1 MDRRP
6 RLVAVL
12 DDTATG
18 CHRAQLHNT
27 TISWSVNGR
36 FVRSFRMSET
46 KPTIE
51 DVLFARFA
59 TEPNVPVVSLCIFG
73 IDTLNI
79 YYYSGE
85 SFLVALP
92 FAVARVCSLQQG
104 LLVQRQATESLVFG
118 SSLPSLFSLQSPRS
132 EFTMLGLGHL
142 PDMDRVTRNQH
153 VMLSPTPSRATSG
166 AIPVFNDPNI
176 ELLDTASSRSGGS
189 AQYVLC
195 WDSSARRH
203 LVYQCIVIDQPAD
216 SADYTGDPDPSLSQ
230 FSGIS
235 QLSSASRPRM
245 ARQTSLSVQRRT
257 SAAPP
262 IGPLAAAASRRKSG
276 FTSAVKNDRRSSIMF
291 GRVSFNDSPAPSY
304 AADIFYEQRQ
314 MRAQVVLQLCWT
326 ERRQRDEPCADA
338 RICVVQSVVG
348 SNVLCLMA
356 GGTVVTLDAAFE
368 EIMRCPAA
376 SMAPVRA
383 TRPDMDDLLLVSS
396 AGNLQLAPGGTIKPL
411 PLQRNYP
418 PNILRVVYTQGSKV
432 ALETSGHT
440 AEVSVQVPILPLAR
454 SLVASLSFVLSQTAY
469 PLLWRAAIALFMHCK
484 AQDDQVGRLLSLLL
498 HGSDKRVASA
508 ALPARVKAELRDRAS
523 AVLFAF
529 RMVYEDTALQKSET
543 FEHLSA
549 LGQFMLQFSLHTGQT
564 RVHQALVRAGMVPAA
579 TVDAVGISVKTR
591 QRSADSDAAVV
602 PSLTKWALSAAD
614 SQMQSFPTLD
624 HIGNLFGITDAE
636 PAAGARDSTKLLNIT
651 SNMLYQLMIERDT
664 ALVLRQLAND
674 KNPMRLICQLSTD
687 MQWLVHSVIE
697 TMKLRCIS
705 SWPLSVLA
713 LIGRHD
719 MIANTNENFDGN
731 DLATSGQAYESA
743 LGGVS
748 TSTEPKSITELCEQ
762 VLESSRTETETWE
775 QSSKAQEFSTVAF
788 SRDLRL
794 EEVERL
800 LNMRAPTFTAISL
813 GESSDPDDPNG
824 PRLQFLTH
832 LAQRVLAL
840 PLSQALLRYSS
851 QQLKPQSSLPI
862 IYPKVAARFRGHK
875 TDITWTPGEAEMN
888 WPLFHS
894 GVAAALSVERDQLCS
909 VHSSWVLLNWPSEPD
924 DSNDST
930 GSAAR
935 EFDAAMASHAGFLL
949 GMGLLSVDKSESS
962 EGSAS
967 KQDAGRGPLCNM
979 PPWQAFKY
987 LSKRHGLTS
996 IALLLGCACAHRGTM
1011 NSSVSKIL
1019 SLHIPNL
1026 LPPGSSELML
1036 LSYGTQASALLGLG
1050 LLYMQ
1055 SQNRRMV
1062 EVMLH
1067 ELEIT
1072 QGEARD
1078 SSNRLE
1084 NSDPAESTAECYSL
1098 SAGFALGLV
1107 AIGCGQSTQSLAD
1120 LKLLDAL
1127 SALVSESYGTASI
1140 SMRTRV
1146 STNRDSSQQ
1155 ETVLNDFADMDISAE
1170 REMVSDL
1177 GPIAAIGLVFLG
1189 TNYNLA
1195 AQRLSLPRSIPH
1207 LRVLDPFVVMWKLL
1221 MQSLIMLEDIQ
1232 PTLEWIESRIPAAC
1246 TQDPAADNE
1255 ELTSDLLRIRLHAVA
1270 AVCFAMALKYAGSEN
1285 AAAHAAILHHFDA
1298 LATVAAKPS
1307 LSYESSL
1314 TKAAA
1319 QSCLDIM
1326 CISASLVVAGSGDI
1340 STMKRLRSLH
1350 SATGS
1355 RLYGNHMASHM
1366 ALGLLFIGGGAQF
1379 TISNST
1385 ASIALLT
1392 IAFFP
1397 RFPQHYTDNNEH
1409 LQAWRHLWAL
1419 CVVPRCLVVRDV
1431 STGKMCKDA
1440 VVVLGNK
1447 RAVSP
1452 LLFPLLEDTSA
1463 IQVDAPGYIPLKL
1476 DIATNSHARE
1486 LLSRRRVLYLQPMQ
1500 NAQDLADLSQY
1511 KEWLAATLHSVE
1523 QLIQTWHSADPARTI
1538 STIQSVQRLRIYVR
1552 VSRSSS
1558 LLPNAHDS
1566 SALAL
1571 TNNGNWAESTFLTWL
1586 AVRKHVL
1593 GLGQLDQCRRLLTRY
1608 WTGSVSEADEPQSY
1622 TLIALLYATLDLPSP
1637 ADAMAIAKQEI
1648 KTVKEFKE
1656 YFEPKLTVQHTKDE
1670 VLERLCHLTQT
1681 GSVSEYVIKEA
1692 RIAGKCE
1699 MDDDERCYS
1708 FIQGLQQEPRE
1719 YVRKR
1724 EANGFMDVAAT
1735 ALRYERLSDN

>member
-12 DDTATG
+12 DDAATG

-27 TISWSVNGR
+27 TVSWSVNGR

-46 KPTIE
+46 KSAIE
-51 DVLFARFA
+51 HVSFARFA
-59 TEPNVPVVSLCIFG
+59 AKPNVPVVSLCIFG
-73 IDTLNI
+73 IDTLNV

-85 SFLVALP
+85 SFVVALP

-104 LLVQRQATESLVFG
+104 LLVQRQVTESSVFG

-132 EFTMLGLGHL
+132 EFTMLGLGQV
-142 PDMDRVTRNQH
+142 PDVDRVARHQH
-153 VMLSPTPSRATSG
+153 IMLSPTPSRATGS

-195 WDSSARRH
+195 WDSGARRH
-203 LVYQCIVIDQPAD
+203 LVYQCVVIDQPAD
-216 SADYTGDPDPSLSQ
+216 SADYTGDSDPSISQ

-304 AADIFYEQRQ
+304 AADIFHEQRQ

-326 ERRQRDEPCADA
+326 ERRQRDEPCTDA
-338 RICVVQSVVG
+338 HICVVQSVVG
-348 SNVLCLMA
+348 SDVLCLLA

-383 TRPDMDDLLLVSS
+383 ARADMDDLLLVSS
-396 AGNLQLAPGGTIKPL
+396 AGNLLLAPGGTLKPL

-432 ALETSGHT
+432 ALETSGHVV
-440 AEVSVQVPILPLAR
+440 EVSVQVPILPLAR
-454 SLVASLSFVLSQTAY
+454 SLVASLSFVLSQAVY
-469 PLLWRAAIALFMHCK
+469 PLLWRAAIALFVHSK
-484 AQDDQVGRLLSLLL
+484 SQDNQVGQLLSLLL
-498 HGSDKRVASA
+498 YGSDRRVASA

-529 RMVYEDTALQKSET
+529 RLVYEDTALRKSET

-549 LGQFMLQFSLHTGQT
+549 LGQFMFQFSLHTGQM
-564 RVHQALVRAGMVPAA
+564 RVHQALVRAGMVPAG

-602 PSLTKWALSAAD
+602 PSLAKWALSATD
-614 SQMQSFPTLD
+614 SQVQSFPTLD
-624 HIGNLFGITDAE
+624 HTGTLFGITDAE
-636 PAAGARDSTKLLNIT
+636 PAAGARDSIKLLNIA
-651 SNMLYQLMIERDT
+651 SNMLYQLMVERDT

-674 KNPMRLICQLSTD
+674 KDPMCLIRQLSTD
-687 MQWLVHSVIE
+687 MQWLVRSVIE
-697 TMKLRCIS
+697 TMQLRCIS

-719 MIANTNENFDGN
+719 MIANTNEHFDA
-731 DLATSGQAYESA
+731 DALATSGHIYESA
-743 LGGVS
+743 LDSIS
-748 TSTEPKSITELCEQ
+748 TSTEPKSIAELCDQ
-762 VLESSRTETETWE
+762 VLESSSTETETWE

-788 SRDLRL
+788 NRDLRL

-813 GESSDPDDPNG
+813 DESGDPDDPNG

-832 LAQRVLAL
+832 LARRVLAL

-875 TDITWTPGEAEMN
+875 TDMIWTPSEAEMS

-894 GVAAALSVERDQLCS
+894 GVAAALSVERDQLRS

-924 DSNDST
+924 SSNDSD

-949 GMGLLSVDKSESS
+949 GMGLLSTDKSESA

-967 KQDAGRGPLCNM
+967 KQNAGRGPLCNM

-1062 EVMLH
+1062 EVILH

-1107 AIGCGQSTQSLAD
+1107 AMGCGHSTQSLAD

-1127 SALVSESYGTASI
+1127 SALVSGPYGTASA
-1140 SMRTRV
+1140 SMRSRAT
-1146 STNRDSSQQ
+1146 TNRDNSRQ
-1155 ETVLNDFADMDISAE
+1155 EAVLNEFADMDISAE
-1170 REMVSDL
+1170 KEMVSDL
-1177 GPIAAIGLVFLG
+1177 GAIAAIGLVFLG
-1189 TNYNLA
+1189 TNYNVA

-1207 LRVLDPFVVMWKLL
+1207 LRVSDPFVVMWKLL

-1232 PTLEWIESRIPAAC
+1232 PTLEWVESRIPAVCA
-1246 TQDPAADNE
+1246 QDPASDNQ
-1255 ELTSDLLRIRLHAVA
+1255 ELPSDLFRIRLHAIA
-1270 AVCFAMALKYAGSEN
+1270 AACFAMALKYAGSEN
-1285 AAAHAAILHHFDA
+1285 ATAHAAILHHFDA

-1314 TKAAA
+1314 TKTAA

-1340 STMKRLRSLH
+1340 STLKRLRGLH

-1366 ALGLLFIGGGAQF
+1366 ALGLLFVGGGAQF
-1379 TISNST
+1379 TISSST

-1440 VVVLGNK
+1440 VVVVGDK
-1447 RAVSP
+1447 QAASP
-1452 LLFPLLEDTSA
+1452 LLFPLLEGAST
-1463 IQVDAPGYIPLKL
+1463 IQVDAPGYMPLKL
-1476 DIATNSHARE
+1476 DIAANSYARGM
-1486 LLSRRRVLYLQPMQ
+1486 LSRRRVLYLQP
-1500 NAQDLADLSQY
+1500 AQKTRDLATLPQY
-1511 KEWLAATLHSVE
+1511 KEWLAATLRDVE
-1523 QLIQTWHSADPARTI
+1523 QLVQAWDSADPVGTI
-1538 STIQSVQRLRIYVR
+1538 STIQAVHRLRIFVQA
-1552 VSRSSS
+1552 SRSSS
-1558 LLPNAHDS
+1558 LLPDPCDS
-1566 SALAL
+1566 AGALAS
-1571 TNNGNWAESTFLTWL
+1571 NGNWAESTFLTWL

-1593 GLGQLDQCRRLLTRY
+1593 GLGRLDQCRRLLTRY
-1608 WTGSVSEADEPQSY
+1608 WTGGILETDEPQSY
-1622 TLIALLYATLDLPSP
+1622 SLIALLYATLDLPSP
-1637 ADAMAIAKQEI
+1637 ADAMAVAKQVT
-1648 KTVKEFKE
+1648 KKQF
-1656 YFEPKLTVQHTKDE
+1656 PRHKLFSRELSTLMYGFGDTLPPLPESVD
-1670 VLERLCHLTQT
+1670 VLEDILIDYINNTCIQAAK
-1681 GSVSEYVIKEA
+1681 VSGRRSKVTVDDFKFVLRKDPKKLARVEELIAMNKEIETA
-1692 RIAGKCE
+1692 R
-1699 MDDDERCYS
+1699 S
-1708 FIQGLQQEPRE
+1708 LF
-1719 YVRKR
+1719 
-1724 EANGFMDVAAT
+1724 
-1735 ALRYERLSDN
+1735 